1 METKGEA
8 EASRGILQMNLHA
21 NTNLEEYV
29 NPEQYDVENK
39 GAAEMPML
47 LKWLGQSAR
56 RVVELAC
63 GTGRVTIPMAE
74 EGFEMTGV
82 DITDS
87 MLALARDKAQA
98 KSVEAQWILANM
110 LEWNPEELV
119 DAVYMA
125 GNSFQHLLTNA
136 EQETFVKNVH
146 HMLKENGLLIFDLRN
161 ATSEELATSDG
172 TELSHCI
179 SMPNGET
186 VEYFYNSTYD
196 PISQI
201 QHNVTYRFFKNGDR
215 LLRTE
220 QAVIDLRYTYPQEL
234 RRLLEYNGFDIEHV
248 YGNWRGDE
256 LNGSSVQIVA
266 ICRRRK

>member
-1 METKGEA
+1 
-8 EASRGILQMNLHA
+8 MNIYD
-21 NTNLEEYV
+21 NTNLGEYV
-29 NPEQYDVENK
+29 NPKQYDIENK
-39 GAAEMPML
+39 GAAEIPML

-98 KSVEAQWILANM
+98 KGVKAQWIHANM
-110 LEWNPEELV
+110 LEWNPEEQV

-125 GNSFQHLLTNA
+125 GNSFQHLLTNT
-136 EQETFVKNVH
+136 EQETFIKNVH
-146 HMLKENGLLIFDLRN
+146 GMLKEYGLLIFDLRN
-161 ATSEELATSDG
+161 ATNEELAASDG

-179 SMPNGET
+179 DMPNGET
-186 VEYFYNSTYD
+186 VEYYYDSSYD
-196 PISQI
+196 PITQI
-201 QHNVTYRFFKNGDR
+201 QHNVTYRFYKDGDK
-215 LLRTE
+215 LLRTDKS
-220 QAVIDLRYTYPQEL
+220 VIDLRYTYPQEL
-234 RRLLEYNGFDIEHV
+234 HRLLSYHGFDIECL

-256 LNGSSVQIVA
+256 LSSSSVQMVA
-266 ICRRRK
+266 ICRCRK